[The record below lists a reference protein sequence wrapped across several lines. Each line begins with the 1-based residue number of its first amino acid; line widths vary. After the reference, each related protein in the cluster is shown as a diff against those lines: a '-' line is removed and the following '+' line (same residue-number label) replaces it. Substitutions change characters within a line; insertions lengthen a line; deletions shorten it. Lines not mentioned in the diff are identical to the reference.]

1 MFKINLIILPVV
13 LGILTGLIN
22 GITSVLPISLILIIL
37 DYFNY
42 NDYKKML
49 GGIIFLELFPI
60 SVGSF
65 WYFYRTGNVDYI
77 LGITLLLTIIVSN
90 YFGSLLIV
98 DETYEISKKTIKYI
112 TSILELITSI
122 VFFISAFYEKN

>member
-98 DETYEISKKTIKYI
+98 VATYSSCVAGSTCI
-112 TSILELITSI
+112 TP
-122 VFFISAFYEKN
+122 